1 MSLEIVGAGFGRTG
15 TLSLKQALEQ
25 LGFSKCYHM
34 LEVNE
39 KEGHRTE
46 WAKAHRGEAIDW
58 DTLYEGYKATVDWPS
73 CNLWREQAI
82 HFPDAKI
89 LLSQRDPES
98 WYKSIMNTIYP
109 TSKVALESDD
119 PALQYFGRWAFEL
132 IWDGVF
138 NGRLDD
144 KDHVISIFHSHN
156 QAVIDEVPA
165 DRLLVF
171 EAKQGWEPLCDFL
184 EVPVP
189 DTDYPR
195 TNTTEQ
201 FLEIIKQRAEESS

>member
-144 KDHVISIFHSHN
+144 KDHVISIFNSHN